1 MTTLHLTEEQLRLVQ
16 QALDLYTRIGI
27 GQFERIKY
35 HPTFEKHLW
44 NKLKDENGETDFTQ
58 FHKIREEVDIKLA
71 EARNMLIQENLP
83 PNGGWGIGMPK
94 VDESC
99 RVAYDIVQVIRHEFW
114 KANPEHSNLTVDSN
128 VSLLAENS
136 DKILCKL
143 SI

>member
-1 MTTLHLTEEQLRLVQ
+1 MTTLHLTEEQLRIVQ
-16 QALDLYTRIGI
+16 KALDFYSRIGI
-27 GQFERIKY
+27 GQFERIKD
-35 HPTFEKHLW
+35 HPTFERSLA
-44 NKLKDENGETDFTQ
+44 NKLIDEYGKTDFTK
-58 FHKIREEVDIKLA
+58 FHKIREEVDIKMA

-94 VDESC
+94 VDETC
-99 RVAYDIVQVIRHEFW
+99 KVAYDIVQVIRHEFW
-114 KANPEHSNLTVDSN
+114 KANPERSNLTVDSN